1 VTTAAT
7 LFSGIGGDA
16 LGLERAGFRIL
27 WNAEILPYPAS
38 VLAARW
44 PEVPNL
50 GDVTTIDW
58 STVDRPHVLAGGFP
72 CQDISNA
79 HTNGKRRALA
89 GPRSGLWTHFLDAVG
104 IIEPAWL
111 IVENVAAWERWVPE
125 VRADL
130 AGIGYASLP
139 VELSAGTFGAPHRR
153 PRVFLVAH
161 PDGDSQPLRSLD
173 AEVAR
178 LSPLPR
184 GGRDWRCPPPGGF
197 RMADGLPNGVDR
209 LHALGNSVVPAAVEF
224 IGRWIASQAEQSDGA
239 DRQKE
244 A

>member
-27 WNAEILPYPAS
+27 WNAEILPYPSS

-50 GDVTTIDW
+50 GDVTYFDW
-58 STVDRPHVLAGGFP
+58 STVERPHVLAGGFP

-79 HTNGKRRALA
+79 HTNGKRRALD
-89 GPRSGLWTHFLDAVG
+89 GPRSGLWRYFEDAIRQLRPRWV
-104 IIEPAWL
+104 IIENVSAW
-111 IVENVAAWERWVPE
+111 ARWVPE

-130 AGIGYASLP
+130 SVVGYASLP
-139 VELSAGTFGAPHRR
+139 VELSAGTFGAPHKR
-153 PRVFLVAH
+153 PRAFVVAH
-161 PDGDSQPLRSLD
+161 ANGDGKPLRSLNE
-173 AEVAR
+173 EVACLR
-178 LSPLPR
+178 PLPR

-197 RMADGLPNGVDR
+197 RMADGLPHGVDR
-209 LHALGNSVVPAAVEF
+209 LHAVGNSVVPTVVEF
-224 IGRWIASQAEQSDGA
+224 IGRWIACTDGP
-239 DRQKE
+239 DG
-244 A
+244 